1 MSNKYV
7 KDEWGKRGTYSSG
20 KKEERKT
27 KPIYAPGG
35 YYDDVRH
42 SAYQQPN
49 PRYVKVK
56 KKSFAKRLLWGI
68 IIIVLIIYINGV
80 MSDKGTLKNNNIEYD
95 DNGIGINFNYH
106 LTRMIFSSEESPE
119 TEVAIRDFLNIYQ
132 IEYSNL
138 YYDVE
143 NKGYVV
149 ELDQN
154 TVFLS
159 EEDVK
164 AKAQEIQGNVTT
176 YCYGKG
182 SNFGINSA
190 MVEYGYN
197 RLK

>member
-1 MSNKYV
+1 M
-7 KDEWGKRGTYSSG
+7 
-20 KKEERKT
+20 
-27 KPIYAPGG
+27 
-35 YYDDVRH
+35 
-42 SAYQQPN
+42 
-49 PRYVKVK
+49 
-56 KKSFAKRLLWGI
+56 
-68 IIIVLIIYINGV
+68 
-80 MSDKGTLKNNNIEYD
+80 
-95 DNGIGINFNYH
+95 
-106 LTRMIFSSEESPE
+106 
-119 TEVAIRDFLNIYQ
+119 NIYQ

-164 AKAQEIQGNVTT
+164 AKAQEIQGNVIT